1 VYPGVKSQQEKIT
14 MNHRIS
20 RFVQH
25 LLKNPALWISVC
37 ALMLFAPLPASA
49 VSCTVNAANPWLVYS
64 GGIESSCS
72 ARPYV
77 SSPAEAMALAIALED
92 EFVAP
97 PWLPWEVETPMQA
110 RFIDGTTV
118 YDGSLTNWTLDGHEE
133 STVIGVEYVYSAP
146 YGTVCSD
153 FSYVAVGPC
162 FNKTIGSG
170 SNSGCDCGPIP
181 ANAGSVGN
189 AHVAYPIDVGSGN
202 MFEQAVDYETA
213 GQNKL
218 RFVRYYNSRGS
229 FNTYAGTLGM
239 LWRST
244 YDRYINITTSSSV
257 IAERADGQQL
267 TFTLSGSAWVT
278 DSDVDVTLTNSGST
292 WTLTDHDDTVETYT
306 ATPVHGPPVALLTS
320 IQTRNG
326 YTQTLTYSGLQLASV
341 TDSYGR
347 SLTFTYSSNLLQS
360 VLTPDGTTINYGYTA
375 VSNGS
380 DLTSVTYPTSP
391 SSTLTYVYGN
401 SALPNA
407 LTGITDED
415 GNSYAAWT
423 YDAYGRGL
431 TSQHGSGADLTTVT
445 YNDTDGSRTVTNALG
460 VTDTYTFTTL
470 QGVPKVTGISRA
482 ATSTTAAATET
493 FSYDSNGFLA
503 TATDWNGNQTTY
515 VNNSH
520 GDPTTINEAVGSS
533 VARTTTI
540 AYDSTFV
547 HLPDSITTPGLT
559 TGFTYDGS
567 GEVLTKTLTD
577 TTTTTTP
584 YSTNGQTRTWT
595 NTWSS
600 FLLASVKTPNS
611 NTTHYG
617 YDGTGALTS
626 ITDPLTHA
634 TTITSHTGG
643 GLPLTVVDP
652 HSVTT
657 TLTYD
662 ARQRLTS
669 SAVTTG
675 SGTLTTSYTID
686 PTGELNK
693 TTLPDGSFLSYGYDT
708 AHRVTSVTDAV
719 GSTLQYTLD
728 ALGDKTQIN
737 TYDSSSHLDR
747 QHSATFDALGRM
759 LTDVAG
765 VGQTTTYSY
774 DKNGNALTIK
784 DPLTHQTTQVFDA
797 LNRLSTSTD
806 ANTGVTSF
814 SYDAHDRPLSITDPN
829 SNATAY
835 VYDGFGDAIQQ
846 ASPDSGRTVY
856 HFDLDANLTQK
867 VDALSVTANYAYD
880 ALDRIVSRSY
890 PADSTQNV
898 AFTYDQTG
906 SGFGFGVG
914 RLTSLTDPAGTLSR
928 SYDERG
934 NMLTEQRINSGNT
947 YATAYSYDPASRI
960 ASITY
965 PDDNMV
971 TNSYDGAGYLSQVAD
986 LPYGAFTAATVANI
1000 THLPFGPINGVVY
1013 GNAVTESW
1021 GFDLDYRPQ
1030 GITETDSFSDTLMG
1044 LSYTYD
1050 AANNVST
1057 INDSVNPANNQTLGY
1072 DVINRITSANAP
1084 GNYGSYAWTY
1094 DKAGNTKTFNLGG
1107 TLTTYTTAGT
1117 SNQLASY
1124 VTGGVTTTVATN
1136 ANGNIMSIPPAN
1148 STTPAT
1154 FAYDVTNRLASVTG
1168 SPTAATFTYDAFG
1181 QRFAKNDAGSDPNL
1195 YSYGQD
1201 SSLLEENDGGSITDY
1216 LYADGRPLAI
1226 IVMVPFTGR
1235 LHRPPTPVFYY
1246 VHDDRLG
1253 TPQLVTDS
1261 TQTPQWGTTY
1271 DPYGNTGTIIS
1282 GIAQNLRYPGQ
1293 YFDLETGFNY
1303 NLNRDYMPNLGRY
1316 LETDPTGLGGGLNTY
1331 AYAKNNPLKFTDPSG
1346 LLQQDNGRYLED
1358 PVPFIPSLLAF
1369 SPGYTSVYLRAD
1381 DGALILAKK
1390 PDDPM
1395 NFNCHGLTFTEGQYA
1410 INDDQVENI
1419 LVHDHYVNVPAS
1431 LTQPRDIALY
1441 LVPRQAPD
1449 HSFTLLP
1456 ASPVSGNVMEL
1467 DKNGPNGEL
1476 RVGPLSTDYARSGA
1490 INYYRQMKTLTQ
1502 TVFIPPL
1509 N

>member
-1 VYPGVKSQQEKIT
+1 

-37 ALMLFAPLPASA
+37 ALMLFAPSPAHA
-49 VSCTVNAANPWLVYS
+49 Q
-64 GGIESSCS
+64 ICS
-72 ARPYV
+72 AGIWFNGILPPGQCFNALSDAQAYLESEAHVPVTIFWAASSKNGPTGANGTNAQIYYFFGGTPVGTFDFIYSLEQPTNSPCSDSVWRELQIGGG
-77 SSPAEAMALAIALED
+77 SSPVLGITD
-92 EFVAP
+92 C
-97 PWLPWEVETPMQA
+97 LPYTPS
-110 RFIDGTTV
+110 GK
-118 YDGSLTNWTLDGHEE
+118 S
-133 STVIGVEYVYSAP
+133 IGNNSRCNCTGRP
-146 YGTVCSD
+146 K
-153 FSYVAVGPC
+153 VGE
-162 FNKTIGSG
+162 
-170 SNSGCDCGPIP
+170 
-181 ANAGSVGN
+181 
-189 AHVAYPIDVGSGN
+189 PIDVGTGN
-202 MFEQAVDYETA
+202 MYYEFTDYQTT

-218 RFVRYYNSRGS
+218 SFTRYYN
-229 FNTYAGTLGM
+229 NLTLPTLAGTLGTN
-239 LWRST
+239 WRST
-244 YDRYINITTSSSV
+244 YDRYINIVSSSSV
-257 IAERADGQQL
+257 MAERQDGQQL
-267 TFTLSGSAWVT
+267 TFTLTGSTWVT
-278 DSDVDVTLTNSGST
+278 DTDVDVTLTNSGST

-306 ATPVHGPPVALLTS
+306 TNSAGTAAQLNTIVA
-320 IQTRNG
+320 RNG
-326 YTQTLTYSGLQLASV
+326 YTQTLAYNSNSQLASV

-347 SLTFTYSSNLLQS
+347 SLTFTYAGGFGTMLQS
-360 VLTPDGTTINYGYTA
+360 VLTPDSTTITCAYNAPTPGVPNQLA
-375 VSNGS
+375 
-380 DLTSVTYPTSP
+380 SVTYPTSP
-391 SSTLTYVYGN
+391 ATSQTYLYE
-401 SALPNA
+401 LPAEPFA
-407 LTGITDED
+407 LTGILDE
-415 GNSYAAWT
+415 NSNRFATWT
-423 YDAYGRGL
+423 YDAFGRGL
-431 TSQHGSGADLTTVT
+431 TSKHGSGADLTTIT
-445 YNDTDGSRTVTNALG
+445 YNDTDGSRTVTNATG

-493 FSYDSNGFLA
+493 FSYDSNGYLA
-503 TATDWNGNQTTY
+503 SATDWNGNQTTY
-515 VNNSH
+515 VNDSH

-540 AYDSTFV
+540 AYDPTFV

-600 FLLASVKTPNS
+600 SLLASVKTPNS

-626 ITDPLTHA
+626 ITDPLSHA
-634 TTITSHTGG
+634 TNITSHTGG
-643 GLPLTVVDP
+643 GLPLTIVDP
-652 HSVTT
+652 NSVTT

-693 TTLPDGSFLSYGYDT
+693 TTLPDGSFLSYVYDT
-708 AHRVTSVTDAV
+708 AHRVTSVTDAL
-719 GSTLQYTLD
+719 SNSLQYTLD

-806 ANTGVTSF
+806 ANTGVTAF
-814 SYDAHDRPLSITDPN
+814 SYDAHDRPLSINDPN

-846 ASPDSGRTVY
+846 TSPDSGRSVY
-856 HFDLDANLTQK
+856 HFDGDANLTQK

-914 RLTSLTDPAGTLSR
+914 RLTSLTDPAGSLSR

-947 YATAYSYDPASRI
+947 YFTAYTYDPASRI
-960 ASITY
+960 ASINY
-965 PDDNMV
+965 PDGNMV
-971 TNSYDGAGYLSQVAD
+971 TNSYDGAGYLSQVAS
-986 LPYGAFTAATVANI
+986 LPYGAFAATTVAAIN
-1000 THLPFGPINGVVY
+1000 HLPFGPINAVAY

-1136 ANGNIMSIPPAN
+1136 ANGNITSIPPA
-1148 STTPAT
+1148 STTTPAT
-1154 FAYDVTNRLASVTG
+1154 FAYDVSNRLASVTG

-1181 QRFAKNDAGSDPNL
+1181 QRFAKTDAGSDPNL

-1261 TQTPQWGTTY
+1261 TQTGQWSTTY
-1271 DPYGNTGTIIS
+1271 DPYGTTGMIIS

-1316 LETDPTGLGGGLNTY
+1316 LETDPTGLGGGINTF
-1331 AYAKNNPLKFTDPSG
+1331 AYANGNPLGFTDRSG
-1346 LLQQDNGRYLED
+1346 LATAVILGGPT
-1358 PVPFIPSLLAF
+1358 PVPFPPTSGVGSSGNPFGHGALTFSFSGVYSYGNGTKFGTSTTDYLQGQTLNRDTTVIVLDTTPAQEQKMISFLNANYKDPDPTKYSKTTHNCVTAIEGAFNAAGIDTSYLNDSILPTF
-1369 SPGYTSVYLRAD
+1369 SP
-1381 DGALILAKK
+1381 
-1390 PDDPM
+1390 
-1395 NFNCHGLTFTEGQYA
+1395 
-1410 INDDQVENI
+1410 
-1419 LVHDHYVNVPAS
+1419 YV
-1431 LTQPRDIALY
+1431 L
-1441 LVPRQAPD
+1441 
-1449 HSFTLLP
+1449 
-1456 ASPVSGNVMEL
+1456 
-1467 DKNGPNGEL
+1467 
-1476 RVGPLSTDYARSGA
+1476 GPLSEFGNVPVLGIYSIPKGGA
-1490 INYYRQMKTLTQ
+1490 VPPQ
-1502 TVFIPPL
+1502 FILFNKP
-1509 N
+1509 